1 MSAQQAPRDAARAY
15 ASAGWP
21 VFPLRFDGKEPL
33 PKSNGFHDATT
44 DLERIDWWWRKDPER
59 NVGIAT
65 GAPGPDVVDVDQH
78 GERGNGFAAWNEAK
92 QAGLVDNPRAI
103 ITTPSGGMHAY
114 FAGSGQPNGKI
125 RDRHLDFRGRGGYV
139 VAPPSTVGGRPYA
152 VVQHQA
158 HGGTVDW
165 QAIRA
170 LVDPQPER
178 KPFEH
183 SGGRPRSLDHLAR
196 HVAELQPGNRND
208 GTYWAL
214 CRAAEAGDQ
223 AATAAIA
230 EAARSIGLTEREI
243 TASMRSAGRIAGQQ
257 REPRPFGPS
266 PQRELEAG

>member
-1 MSAQQAPRDAARAY
+1 MTARQAPRDAARAY

-33 PKSNGFHDATT
+33 AKSAGFHDATT
-44 DLERIDWWWRKDPER
+44 DLERIDWWWRRDPAR

-78 GERGNGFAAWNEAK
+78 GERGNGFGAWNEAK
-92 QAGLVDNPRAI
+92 AAGLVGNPRAI
-103 ITTPSGGMHAY
+103 IRTPSGGIHAY
-114 FAGSGQPNGKI
+114 FAGSDQPNGKI
-125 RDRHLDFRGRGGYV
+125 RDRHLDFRGAGGYV
-139 VAPPSTVGGRPYA
+139 VAPPSTVGGRPYV

-158 HGGTVDW
+158 QGGAVDW

-178 KPFEH
+178 KAFEH
-183 SGGRPRSLDHLAR
+183 SRGRPTSLDHLGR
-196 HVAELQPGNRND
+196 YVAELPEGNRND
-208 GTYWAL
+208 GTFWAL

-230 EAARSIGLTEREI
+230 ESARSIGLTEREI
-243 TASMRSAGRIAGQQ
+243 TASMRSAERAAGQQ
-257 REPRPFGPS
+257 REPRPFGQPL
-266 PQRELEAG
+266 QRQLEAG